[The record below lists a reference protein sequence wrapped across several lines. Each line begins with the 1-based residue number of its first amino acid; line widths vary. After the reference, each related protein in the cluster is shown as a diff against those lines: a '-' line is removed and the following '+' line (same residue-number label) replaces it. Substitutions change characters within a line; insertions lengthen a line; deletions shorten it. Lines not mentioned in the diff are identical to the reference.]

1 MRLLLFHMHSW
12 SHQMLAAMTEDR
24 MDSETD
30 LEVSSASSQYLLGG
44 GKDGVEM
51 AQSIARWMDEKA
63 KEKGME
69 KGERGGFRL
78 IP

>member
-1 MRLLLFHMHSW
+1 MHSW

-30 LEVSSASSQYLLGG
+30 LEVSSASLQYLLGG